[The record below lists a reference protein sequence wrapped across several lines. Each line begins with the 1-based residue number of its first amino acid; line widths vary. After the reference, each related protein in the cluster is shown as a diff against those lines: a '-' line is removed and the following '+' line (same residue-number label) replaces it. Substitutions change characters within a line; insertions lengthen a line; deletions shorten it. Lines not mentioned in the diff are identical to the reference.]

1 MVKARADPAPVGV
14 VAPRLG
20 AVAISMGL
28 AAILAVRV
36 LLLGRWADGRA
47 VGAAFGLALV
57 VLWIMAASPDLASG
71 RFVAAIRAP
80 GFGVRT
86 AIAVLFGAT
95 FGLALVALAV
105 LGPFVHGIW
114 VPPGL
119 GQPDVSFLGW
129 ASITILVA
137 TAEEGILRGVLF
149 DRIRATRGAAAA
161 IALTTIA
168 FALIHVPVY
177 GWHVVPLDLA
187 VGLGFAGLRL
197 STRSVLAPVVAHVVA
212 DLATWWL

>member
-1 MVKARADPAPVGV
+1 MTEAQAGPPPAGIA
-14 VAPRLG
+14 APRLG
-20 AVAISMGL
+20 AVALSIGL

-36 LLLGRWADGRA
+36 LLLGLWADGLA

-57 VLWIMAASPDLASG
+57 ALWVMAAGPDLARG
-71 RFVAAIRAP
+71 RLVATVRAP
-80 GFGVRT
+80 GFGLRA
-86 AIAVLFGAT
+86 AITMTVGAA
-95 FGLALVALAV
+95 FGLALVTLAL
-105 LGPFVHGIW
+105 LGASVRGIW
-114 VPPGL
+114 VPHGL
-119 GQPDVSFLGW
+119 GQPDVSFVGW

-149 DRIRATRGAAAA
+149 DRIRAARGVVAA

-197 STRSVLAPVVAHVVA
+197 STRSVLAPAAAHVVA